1 MIGNGVT
8 NRAKDI
14 PERNIPEREGGDF
27 IARVITL
34 LQPAAIED
42 LRRWTSAEALGDVT
56 VPPDCSS
63 RILGDTTS
71 DDAVD
76 HKLPSPEEQVQAIAL
91 K

>member
-1 MIGNGVT
+1 MALFACIV
-8 NRAKDI
+8 
-14 PERNIPEREGGDF
+14 
-27 IARVITL
+27 L

-42 LRRWTSAEALGDVT
+42 LRRWTSTEALGDVT
-56 VPPDCSS
+56 VSPDCAS

>member
-1 MIGNGVT
+1 MSINMDNKRKALQT
-8 NRAKDI
+8 EIFYSWD
-14 PERNIPEREGGDF
+14 GGF
-27 IARVITL
+27 IVHTIIL

-42 LRRWTSAEALGDVT
+42 LRRWTSTEALGDVT
-56 VPPDCSS
+56 VPPDCAS
-63 RILGDTTS
+63 RILGDTTG